1 MSLFDSVASGDL
13 SIHHTDNEELM
24 MESVNEDVLMTEAVY
39 PDSIQPLKVV
49 PKRISLPKGNPLGYG
64 NLIYL
69 YTPSFEDSLS
79 VIKETVN
86 VRSDSRYYWYYYEM
100 LYRGT
105 FYGKRYRYRNFNLR
119 KEYYEK
125 IKKNT
130 SLHPYNRATIAE
142 TEKRNM
148 YYELCT
154 YLQIYEGISAK
165 YSIVRKMQ
173 SYWFYMNGILNYAPT
188 KNYQKLVVVNVD
200 FYPMKKTLK
209 ENLSN
214 PLYMIYYT
222 LYRNPELLK
231 NIDVDFLFYS
241 GMRILK
247 VHPSK
252 LTKDD
257 VKNVRVQMLRLYQSV
272 PKEVFDDASLKKQEI
287 EDKVIDDTKTKL
299 GLNEVISQ
307 EHEAEDIKS
316 ASEVQKET
324 PTELETSV
332 EKKVLQ
338 STKAVL
344 SGVKLADSDFTD
356 QESKIKAVV
365 QMKVDDDINS
375 DRKILEDAYNKMK
388 HEKVPTSP
396 RSTAR
401 NQKLLEEQQQLELH
415 GMTVEEMEK
424 IKAKDVKVKPKDISK
439 AVKTPNSHMK
449 TMTYYER
456 NKTYLTKVMNK
467 DIMNVFLALNNKSIP
482 LYIRDIKVEET
493 SDEMNYKETYTVSL
507 EDANRQRHTLKID
520 MPKIVENRFLWLGGG
535 KKNIKNQNYFFPVVK
550 TKSGEVQ
557 MVSNYNKMYIQRHDT
572 KSTSGVERLKR
583 YLKQNDEAKQFV
595 KFGNAN
601 SVNKTGEFIT
611 TVEYDELAKSIKRI
625 KSGKVSIIF
634 NQFEVRE
641 ALSKRNI
648 KEKDGYFCVGF
659 TGETPIWVQYSGTQK
674 TDDGKS
680 IVDLIVDS
688 FPEKMRDSFY
698 RIRSP
703 KRLMVANVKVMS
715 QTITVA
721 MLLGF
726 WEGLET
732 VLRKC
737 HAKYRLE
744 DHMPKDLKASENVI
758 RFSDTFLV
766 YEDTMEVGLLL
777 NGIRIVNTEQWKLT
791 DFNGKEPYMQYF
803 IKVYGKASIANALMN
818 FYEWFVDPIT
828 YEICKDIGLPTEVTD
843 LAIYAVSLLAD
854 SQHTTELNQRICRVR
869 SFEIIPMVL
878 YGVLA
883 NQYVSFR
890 NANGRKKFSIPR
902 DAVIKELLNVN
913 TVEEIST
920 LNPTLELE
928 ITHGVSLKGFHGV
941 NLDDAY
947 TIGAR
952 SYDKSMTGIIAPSSS
967 PDAGVGLNKSLAYE
981 PKITNLRGYPEVQE
995 TEAGIQ
1001 SLQDVNLFSP
1011 GELSMPGAAINDDP
1025 TRLGKQIAMAQ

>member
-13 SIHHTDNEELM
+13 SIHPTDQEELM
-24 MESVNEDVLMTEAVY
+24 MESASDTYFTEAVY
-39 PDSIQPLKVV
+39 PDSLQPLKVV
-49 PKRISLPKGNPLGYG
+49 PKRISLPKGNPIGYG
-64 NLIYL
+64 SLVYL
-69 YTPSFEDSLS
+69 YTPSFEKSLS

-86 VRSDSRYYWYYYEM
+86 VRAENRYYWYYYEM
-100 LYRGT
+100 LYRGA

-119 KEYYEK
+119 KEYYDK

-130 SLHPYNRATIAE
+130 SLHPYTKNAISDN
-142 TEKRNM
+142 EKRNM

-154 YLQIYEGISAK
+154 YLQIYEGISK
-165 YSIVRKMQ
+165 NYSITRKMQ
-173 SYWFYMNGILNYAPT
+173 TYWFYINGIFNYSHT
-188 KNYQKLVVVNVD
+188 KNYKKMVVVNVD

-222 LYRNPELLK
+222 LYRNPDLLS

-241 GMRILK
+241 GTKIMKI
-247 VHPSK
+247 HPST
-252 LTKDD
+252 LTKED
-257 VKNVRVQMLRLYQSV
+257 VKLVRSQMMRLYRSV
-272 PKEVFDDASLKKQEI
+272 PTEVFDDTSLKKQEI

-299 GLNEVISQ
+299 GLNEVK
-307 EHEAEDIKS
+307 EEPHEAEDIKS
-316 ASEVQKET
+316 AEEVDQAA
-324 PTELETSV
+324 PTELEKSV
-332 EKKVLQ
+332 EAKVLN

-344 SGVKLADSDFTD
+344 SDVKLTDSDFST

-388 HEKVPTSP
+388 HEKLPTSP

-401 NQKLLEEQQQLELH
+401 NQKLLEDQQKLELH

-424 IKAKDVKVKPKDISK
+424 IKAKEVKVKPKDISK
-439 AVKTPNSHMK
+439 SVKTPNKNMK
-449 TMTYYER
+449 TMTFYER
-456 NKTYLTKVMNK
+456 NKTYLNKVMNK

-482 LYIRDIKVEET
+482 LYIRDIKVEES

-507 EDANRQRHTLKID
+507 EDANRQRHTIKVDL
-520 MPKIVENRFLWLGGG
+520 PKIVENRFLWLGGG

-550 TKSGEVQ
+550 TKPGEVQ

-572 KSTSGVERLKR
+572 KSTSGVERFKR
-583 YLKQNDEAKQFV
+583 FLKQNDEAKQFV
-595 KFGNAN
+595 KFGNAH
-601 SVNKTGEFIT
+601 SINKTGEFIT
-611 TVEYDELAKSIKRI
+611 SVEYDELAKSIKRT
-625 KSGKVSIIF
+625 KSGNTTIIF
-634 NQFEVRE
+634 NQFEVRD
-641 ALSKRNI
+641 ALAKRKINP
-648 KEKDGYFCVGF
+648 KEGYFCVGF
-659 TGETPIWVQYSGTQK
+659 QGETPIWVQYSGTQK

-688 FPEKMRDSFY
+688 FPDKMRDSFY

-726 WEGLET
+726 WEGLESL
-732 VLRKC
+732 LRKC
-737 HAKYRLE
+737 HAVYRLE

-766 YEDTMEVGLLL
+766 YEDSMEVGLLL

-818 FYEWFVDPIT
+818 FYEWFIDPIT
-828 YEICKDIGLPTEVTD
+828 YEICKDIGLPTEVTS

-854 SQHTTELNQRICRVR
+854 GQHTTELNQRICRVR

-883 NQYVSFR
+883 NQYISFR
-890 NANGRKKFSIPR
+890 NSNGRKKFSVQR

-967 PDAGVGLNKSLAYE
+967 PDAGVGLNKSLSYE
-981 PKITNLRGYPEVQE
+981 PKITNLRGYPDVQE
-995 TEAGIQ
+995 TEKGIQ
-1001 SLQDVNLFSP
+1001 NLQDVNLFSP